1 MPPSFYRFRTA
12 GAAVALLSLI
22 PGFSTAQEMSFEEYE
37 PRSTLVVPENLV
49 TKAKFPFIDIHNHQR
64 ARGMS
69 ASRVKEMV
77 GEMDD
82 LNLAVMIN
90 LSGGSGKALKENIA
104 ALNGRYPNRF
114 VTFANPSYSGIDD
127 PDYPERTAAQF
138 EADVKAGAG
147 GMKIFKNLGMHVFDR
162 AGNRIKVDDPRLDPL
177 WAKAGELGVPVLIH
191 TADPS
196 EFWAPHDEHNERW
209 FELKERP
216 GRKRESPPSFEAL
229 LEEQLN
235 VFRKHPETTFIAAHF
250 MWLANDL
257 DQLGSYLDEIPN
269 MVTEL
274 AAVIYDPG
282 RQPRHAKAFFE
293 KYHDRI
299 LMGKDVWEPSEYYT
313 YFRTLET
320 ADEYF
325 PYYRKRHAFW
335 RLYGLD
341 LSDEVLK
348 DVYYRNSMRIL
359 KGIDRSLFPTD

>member
-1 MPPSFYRFRTA
+1 MSHSASFFRLIRRSSL
-12 GAAVALLSLI
+12 GACLMVSSLV
-22 PGFSTAQEMSFEEYE
+22 AQEMSFEEYE

-69 ASRVKEMV
+69 AARVDKLIED
-77 GEMDD
+77 MDD
-82 LNLAVMIN
+82 LNLAVMVN
-90 LSGGSGKALKENIA
+90 LSGGSGRTLKDNVA

-114 VTFANPSYSGIDD
+114 VTFANPSFQGIDD
-127 PDYPERTAAQF
+127 PDYPQRTADQF

-147 GMKIFKNLGMHVFDR
+147 GLKIFKNLGMSVFDR
-162 AGNRIKVDDPRLDPL
+162 AGNRVEVDDPRLDPL

-196 EFWAPHDEHNERW
+196 EFWEPHDKHNERW

-216 GRKRESPPSFEAL
+216 GRKKESPPSFEEL
-229 LEEQLN
+229 LEEQLS
-235 VFRKHPETTFIAAHF
+235 VFRQHSETNFIAAHF

-257 DQLGSYLDEIPN
+257 DRLGSYLDELPN
-269 MVTEL
+269 VVTEL
-274 AAVIYDPG
+274 GAVIYDPG

-299 LMGKDVWEPSEYYT
+299 LMGKDSWAPSEYAT

-348 DVYYRNSMRIL
+348 DVYYRNAMRIL
-359 KGIDRSLFPTD
+359 QGIDRSLFPAD